1 MISKIRDISKILM
14 FTLLACAFFLVV
26 PPNAGSDELWSAR
39 VAWFLYENPKTLFS
53 KSQISTYV
61 FPGSLTQPSEQIGE
75 GMLYPCF
82 FEKNLV
88 PSSCQILQDDQNIG
102 VGQFD
107 RVFRSAPFYFLVGWV
122 MHVSPIYN
130 SYWSG
135 KFAALLINCMLLFL
149 SMLLMKQSGLQTDK
163 IVQSFTISA
172 LPILTFSLGTISPIA
187 FEVCCAYLFMSVLYY
202 CLKKIQNFRYLHYS
216 SALLSFSALLLS
228 LSRPLG
234 AIWGLMILFFMSIM
248 LYRHKLIII
257 ISSTF
262 LLLGLLIQTQIDNY
276 TFRFGNG
283 DRYSISPDLE
293 FYFEESIRVVLNSG
307 NWIKQIFGLWTYA
320 GAPELPAIFMII
332 SLASV
337 SFLFYWEFVSSARR
351 AALNTLT
358 MIGMFGVPFLFS
370 LLFAHQWPMWWSGR
384 YQIPFL
390 LPLVFLLATRIT
402 PNRRILLYVASVFVS
417 VVYLVIVFAR
427 FNWGLYP
434 NGTPVMMN
442 NPSFSLMISATWA
455 LLTTTWLI
463 LCIRLVGKTRS
474 KSQHQYT

>member
-14 FTLLACAFFLVV
+14 FTLIACSFFLIV

-53 KSQISTYV
+53 KSEISTYE
-61 FPGSLTQPSEQIGE
+61 FPGSLTIPNEKIGE
-75 GMLYPCF
+75 GIPYPCF
-82 FEKNLV
+82 FENNLV
-88 PSSCQILQDDQNIG
+88 PSSCQILQDDKNVS

-107 RVFRSAPFYFLVGWV
+107 RVFRSAPFYFFVGWA

-135 KFAALLINCMLLFL
+135 KLAALLINCVLLFL
-149 SMLLMKQSGLQTDK
+149 SMLLMKRSGLHTDK

-187 FEVCCAYLFMSVLYY
+187 FEVSCAYLFMSVLYY

-234 AIWGLMILFFMSIM
+234 AIWGLMILLFMSIM
-248 LYRHKLIII
+248 LSRHKLIII
-257 ISSTF
+257 NASTF

-283 DRYSISPDLE
+283 NQYLISPNLE

-320 GAPELPAIFMII
+320 GAPELPAIFM
-332 SLASV
+332 LV
-337 SFLFYWEFVSSARR
+337 SFVSTIFIFYWEILSSAKRT
-351 AALNTLT
+351 ALSMLT
-358 MIGMFGVPFLFS
+358 FIGMFGVPFLFS

-384 YQIPFL
+384 YQMPLLFPLLFL
-390 LPLVFLLATRIT
+390 LTTRIAQ
-402 PNRRILLYVASVFVS
+402 NRRTILYFTSVFVS
-417 VVYLVIVFAR
+417 VVYLVVVFAR

-434 NGTPVMMN
+434 NGTPVMIN
-442 NPSFSLMISATWA
+442 KPSFSPTISITWA
-455 LLTTTWLI
+455 LLTTTWL
-463 LCIRLVGKTRS
+463 LFCIRLTS
-474 KSQHQYT
+474 KNKV